1 MTRQLKSNEFRSNDF
16 IPTSPTGEFC
26 GRKFCGR
33 KFSGRQRR
41 RNPWP
46 APAGSELHGL
56 RTRARAL
63 G

>member
-1 MTRQLKSNEFRSNDF
+1 MTQQLKSNEFRSNDF

-26 GRKFCGR
+26 GRKF
-33 KFSGRQRR
+33 SGRQRR
-41 RNPWP
+41 HNPWP